1 MAAVGK
7 LGPCPAMLPVSWTET
22 SANTEIALAVILTS
36 SPEKKKPLLHQLITD
51 IIIFAPVLAIP
62 AAIVDIVMR
71 PPSGWQNIT
80 IFALTAFLF
89 TLVGCKL
96 RTLGISLGFH
106 RQGTH
111 PSYQTHRWL
120 RGLFFMLGATTAQ
133 GKMVNWLSDHHHHHI
148 HSDEDEDLHS
158 PRHGF
163 WHAYIG
169 WLRGL
174 LFDRHIYPQFA
185 KDKQIMFYSNTFF
198 VWLGLGLIVPTLIGW
213 ATGFGAYRGLL
224 YGGGLGIFFANY
236 VTYWVNAGCH
246 KFGQRDFETKDL
258 STNFWLKGFWG
269 HKLSWCF
276 AYLSW
281 GETNHNNHHARSI
294 SANHGMFKGQFD
306 PSANLL
312 RFLEKVGLVWN
323 VQWTTEEEAR
333 ALQEDLKLTPEE
345 RKKRALEKHAA
356 KQKATV
362 A

>member
-1 MAAVGK
+1 MAA
-7 LGPCPAMLPVSWTET
+7 T
-22 SANTEIALAVILTS
+22 ALT
-36 SPEKKKPLLHQLITD
+36 PPKKKPLHHQLITD
-51 IIIFAPVLAIP
+51 IIIFAPVAAIP
-62 AAIVDIVMR
+62 LAVADIVMN
-71 PPSGWQNIT
+71 PPSGWRESLL
-80 IFALTAFLF
+80 FALYAFLF
-89 TLVGCKL
+89 TVVGTKM

-111 PSYQTHRWL
+111 PSYQTHGWL
-120 RGLFFMLGATTAQ
+120 RAFFFMCGCTTAQ

-185 KDKQIMFYSNTFF
+185 KDKMIMFFSNTFF
-198 VWLGLGLIVPTLIGW
+198 VWLILGMALPAAVGW

-246 KFGQRDFETKDL
+246 KFGKRDFETTDL
-258 STNFWLKGFWG
+258 STNFWLDGFWG
-269 HKLSWCF
+269 HKLSWVF

-281 GETNHNNHHARSI
+281 GETNHNNHHARAI
-294 SANHGMFKGQFD
+294 SANHGMFKGQLD

-312 RFLEKVGLVWN
+312 RILEKMKLVWN
-323 VQWTTEEEAR
+323 VQWTSEEQAR
-333 ALQEDLKLTPEE
+333 QLQHELTLTPEE
-345 RKKRALEKHAA
+345 RKQLALERHREKMSASA
-356 KQKATV
+356 
-362 A
+362 